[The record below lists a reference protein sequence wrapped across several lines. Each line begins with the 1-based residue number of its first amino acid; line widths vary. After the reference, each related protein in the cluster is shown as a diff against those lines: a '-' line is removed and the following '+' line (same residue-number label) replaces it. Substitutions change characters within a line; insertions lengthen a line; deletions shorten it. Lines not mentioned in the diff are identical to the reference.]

1 MNYGIFQ
8 EYYASTLGTPALP
21 LAGSPSATG
30 IIGTTSNGVLYLSMP
45 PLFLLLTA
53 RPSRQL

>member
-30 IIGTTSNGVLYLSMP
+30 IIGTTSNGDRKSVV
-45 PLFLLLTA
+45 
-53 RPSRQL
+53 